1 MLVVT
6 IIVATG
12 LMLTHAPSA
21 MAHAVVQ
28 QVIPG
33 DAQQPTHSPADVRV
47 TFSEPVQLL
56 QQGDASVVTASG
68 ESVTGSGGAHLSAD
82 NAALLIVPVQPRL
95 APGSYTTRWRLM
107 SLDGHVVG
115 GATVF
120 AVGDVPIGTPH
131 LGDSGGATGPSE
143 TSAWAVAARWLEL
156 VGIGGLVA
164 LILFRLLV
172 WRATWRPPADAPAGA
187 RDAALTWARDAW
199 WMGFGVLALVAL
211 FAEACVLVIKTAGA
225 MGTSVWGALGD
236 PAGIVRVLADTRFG
250 SVLQVRTFALFILF
264 AIGVW
269 RFLAEYRTDRAP
281 TPDDADG
288 GLWPGLLML
297 AAGLVALGSISAQGH
312 ASVTSMPVLQI
323 PADALHATAA
333 AFWVGGLVLMV
344 IWLLRLPT
352 VAGEGG
358 RTIGGIVLA
367 RFSSLA
373 LIAVALIVLTGVV
386 RAFGEMNSPADL
398 WRTSYGW
405 TLLVKIGLLAVVG
418 VMALRS
424 RRVVSTLRRTGT
436 PNTATLA
443 MVRRNAWVEIG
454 VTLVIIAA
462 SSLLVAQVPPL

>member
-1 MLVVT
+1 MLVVS

-12 LMLTHAPSA
+12 LVLTHAPSA

-33 DAQQPTHSPADVRV
+33 DAQRLTHSPAAVRV

-68 ESVTGSGGAHLSAD
+68 ESVTESGGAHVSAD
-82 NAALLIVPVQPRL
+82 NAALMIVPVQPRL
-95 APGSYTTRWRLM
+95 APGSYTTRWRVM
-107 SLDGHVVG
+107 SSDGHVVS

-120 AVGDVPIGTPH
+120 AVGDVPIGTPY
-131 LGDSGGATGPSE
+131 LGDPGGATGPSE
-143 TSAWAVAARWLEL
+143 TSAWAVAARWIEL

-164 LILFRLLV
+164 LMLFRLLV
-172 WRATWRPPADAPAGA
+172 WRATWRPPADVPAGA
-187 RDAALTWARDAW
+187 RDAALAWARDAW
-199 WMGFGVLALVAL
+199 WISFGVLALVAL
-211 FAEACVLVIKTAGA
+211 FGEVCVLVVKTAGA

-236 PAGIVRVLADTRFG
+236 PAGIVRILADTRFG

-269 RFLAEYRTDRAP
+269 RFHAEYRTDRAP

-323 PADALHATAA
+323 SADALHATSA
-333 AFWVGGLVLMV
+333 AFWVGGLVLMA

-352 VAGEGG
+352 VVGEGG
-358 RTIGGIVLA
+358 RTIGDIVLA

-386 RAFGEMNSPADL
+386 RAFGEMSSPADL

-405 TLLVKIGLLAVVG
+405 TLLVKIGLLAVAG
-418 VMALRS
+418 IMGLRS

>member
-1 MLVVT
+1 MLVVS

-12 LMLTHAPSA
+12 LVLTHAPSA

-33 DAQQPTHSPADVRV
+33 DAQRLTHSPAAVRV

-68 ESVTGSGGAHLSAD
+68 ESVTESGGAHVSAD
-82 NAALLIVPVQPRL
+82 NAALMIVPVQPRL
-95 APGSYTTRWRLM
+95 APGSYTTRWRVM
-107 SLDGHVVG
+107 SSDGHVVS

-120 AVGDVPIGTPH
+120 AVGDVPIGTPY
-131 LGDSGGATGPSE
+131 LGDPGGATGPSE
-143 TSAWAVAARWLEL
+143 TSAWAVAARWIEL

-164 LILFRLLV
+164 LMLFRLLV
-172 WRATWRPPADAPAGA
+172 WRATWRPPADVPAGA
-187 RDAALTWARDAW
+187 RDAALAWARDAW
-199 WMGFGVLALVAL
+199 WISFGVLALVAL
-211 FAEACVLVIKTAGA
+211 FGEVCVLVVKTAGA

-236 PAGIVRVLADTRFG
+236 PAGIVRILADTRFG

-269 RFLAEYRTDRAP
+269 RFHAEYRTDRAP

-323 PADALHATAA
+323 SADALHATSA
-333 AFWVGGLVLMV
+333 AFWVGGLMLMA

-352 VAGEGG
+352 VVGEGG
-358 RTIGGIVLA
+358 RTIGDIVLA

-386 RAFGEMNSPADL
+386 RAFGEMSSPADL

-405 TLLVKIGLLAVVG
+405 TLLVKIGLLAVAG
-418 VMALRS
+418 IMGLRS

>member
-12 LMLTHAPSA
+12 LVLTDAPSA
-21 MAHAVVQ
+21 MAAAVVQ

-33 DAQQPTHSPADVRV
+33 DAQRLTHSPADVRV

-56 QQGDASVVTASG
+56 QRGDASVVTASG
-68 ESVTGSGGAHLSAD
+68 ESVTESGGAHVSAD
-82 NAALLIVPVQPRL
+82 NAALMIVPVQPRL
-95 APGSYTTRWRLM
+95 APGSYTTRWRVM
-107 SLDGHVVG
+107 SPDGHVVG

-120 AVGDVPIGTPH
+120 AVGDVPIGTPY
-131 LGDSGGATGPSE
+131 LGGPGGVTGPSE
-143 TSAWAVAARWLEL
+143 TSAWAVAARWIEL

-164 LILFRLLV
+164 LMLFRLLV
-172 WRATWRPPADAPAGA
+172 WRATWRPPADVPAGA
-187 RDAALTWARDAW
+187 RDAALAWARDAW
-199 WMGFGVLALVAL
+199 WISFGVLALVAL
-211 FAEACVLVIKTAGA
+211 FGEVCVLVVKTAGA

-269 RFLAEYRTDRAP
+269 RFHAEYRTDRAP
-281 TPDDADG
+281 APDDADG

-323 PADALHATAA
+323 SADALHATSA
-333 AFWVGGLVLMV
+333 AFWVGGLVLMA

-352 VAGEGG
+352 VVGEGG

-386 RAFGEMNSPADL
+386 RAFGEMSSPADL

>member
-1 MLVVT
+1 MLVAT

-12 LMLTHAPSA
+12 LVLTHTPSA

-33 DAQQPTHSPADVRV
+33 DAQRLTHSPADVRV

-56 QQGDASVVTASG
+56 QKGDASVVTASG
-68 ESVTGSGGAHLSAD
+68 ESVTESGGAHISAD
-82 NAALLIVPVQPRL
+82 NAALMIVPVQPRL
-95 APGSYTTRWRLM
+95 APGSYTTRWRVM
-107 SLDGHVVG
+107 SPDGHVVG

-131 LGDSGGATGPSE
+131 LGGPGGATGPSE

-164 LILFRLLV
+164 LMLFRLLV
-172 WRATWRPPADAPAGA
+172 WRATWRPPADVPAGA
-187 RDAALTWARDAW
+187 RDAALVWARDAW
-199 WMGFGVLALVAL
+199 WIGFGVLALVAL
-211 FAEACVLVIKTAGA
+211 FGEACVLVVKTAGA

-281 TPDDADG
+281 APDDADG

-333 AFWVGGLVLMV
+333 AFWVGGLVLMA

-462 SSLLVAQVPPL
+462 ASLLVAQVPPL